1 VILKNKN
8 VIISAGGSGI
18 GFATAKILQK
28 RGARVFLCD
37 INQKFIDK
45 INKNIKYKNK
55 IFSYVCDANNE
66 ESVINFFKK
75 VRKITNKIDCLIN
88 NVGISGPTGAIEKL
102 DYKSWEETLKT
113 NVIGHFLFTKFAI
126 PMLKKNKGGSI
137 INISST
143 AGIFGFPLRSPYAS
157 SKWAIIG
164 FTQTAAMELG
174 KFKIR
179 VNAVLPGV
187 IKGKRMQGVIK
198 AKAKYIGASEKSIE
212 KEFLSAASMNCWIEE
227 DDIGKMCS
235 FLISDDGNKVSGQ
248 SIAVDG
254 NGLNTG

>member
-1 VILKNKN
+1 MILKNKN
-8 VIISAGGSGI
+8 IVISAGGSGI
-18 GFATAKILQK
+18 GLAIAQILHQ
-28 RGARVFLCD
+28 RGAHIFLCD
-37 INQKFIDK
+37 IDK
-45 INKNIKYKNK
+45 SLIKKIKNNKKYKRR
-55 IFSYVCDANNE
+55 IYPFVCDANNE
-66 ESVINFFKK
+66 GGVINFFKQIK
-75 VRKITNKIDCLIN
+75 KITNRIDCLIN
-88 NVGISGPTGAIEKL
+88 NVGIAGPTGAIEEL
-102 DYKSWEETLKT
+102 DYKSWEQTLKT
-113 NVIGHFLFTKFAI
+113 NVISHFLFTKYSI
-126 PMLKKNKGGSI
+126 PMLKRNKGGSI

-187 IKGKRMQGVIK
+187 IKGKRMKGVIK
-198 AKAKYIGASEKSIE
+198 DKAKYLGETEKNIE
-212 KEFLSAASMNCWIEE
+212 KQFLSAASMNCWIEE
-227 DDIGKMCS
+227 TDIGKLCS
-235 FLISDDGNKVSGQ
+235 FLISDDGNKISGQ

>member
-1 VILKNKN
+1 MILKNKN
-8 VIISAGGSGI
+8 IVISAGGSGI
-18 GFATAKILQK
+18 GLATAKILQS

-37 INQKFIDK
+37 INETFINK
-45 INKNIKYKNK
+45 INNNKKYKNK
-55 IFSYVCDANNE
+55 IFSFVCDANNE
-66 ESVINFFKK
+66 DAVINFFKK
-75 VRKITNKIDCLIN
+75 IKKITSKIDCLIN
-88 NVGISGPTGAIEKL
+88 NVGISGPTGAIEEL

-113 NVIGHFLFTKFAI
+113 NVIGHFLFTKYAI

-187 IKGKRMQGVIK
+187 IKGKRMKGVIK
-198 AKAKYIGASEKSIE
+198 TKAKYLGVSERSVE
-212 KEFLSAASMNCWIEE
+212 TEFLSAASMNCWIEE

-235 FLISDDGNKVSGQ
+235 FLISDDGNKISGQ